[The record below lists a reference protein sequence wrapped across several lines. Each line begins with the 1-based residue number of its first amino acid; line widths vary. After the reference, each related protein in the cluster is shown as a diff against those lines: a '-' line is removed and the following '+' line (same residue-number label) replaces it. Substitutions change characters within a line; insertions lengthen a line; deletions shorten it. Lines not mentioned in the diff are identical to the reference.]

1 MEINNQLNSLET
13 LRSRIYNYFGNRSD
27 FVILERFTTV
37 SHSFTDEFA
46 FAIVDENLQCIYLL
60 ADVVSTIDEQGLIA
74 RARRIPT
81 VYGYLFVNEE
91 SHFALDGEYK
101 KIPEGN
107 LFSEINPIDFES
119 NIRSLRENG
128 GLNGLI
134 KDFRKSACG
143 RYGLTTERAKQL
155 IPNSL
160 FTRIVKKS
168 VQPKRING
176 GERVYRYLSN
186 EAFFR
191 IIDSP
196 DKNQKTLTYGLSS
209 ICSMNDRWEYSY
221 GTTPSGNLHYFRDS
235 SVQDTHIMSLSMV
248 NPCDSLD
255 MWRFYG
261 DDAKGICLEFEVM
274 PGAPVFRVKYL
285 NDYQGFPYFPFYIN
299 YSGQWYAFPFTI
311 HSPQWLYS
319 QKSKKYSI
327 EKEARLILIN
337 GSRNI
342 LPKAATSSQTVR
354 LKSGKWINSSGTPF
368 PLLMMEEC
376 SKGNNLYQAPLIL
389 KRVFIGPNASDQAL
403 KKAMII
409 RRLSELSVNATAE
422 IVEDFGYK
430 PTK

>member
-1 MEINNQLNSLET
+1 MLQSQ
-13 LRSRIYNYFGNRSD
+13 IYRYFDHRHG

-46 FAIVDENLQCIYLL
+46 FAIVDENLQCISLL
-60 ADVVSTIDEQGLIA
+60 ADVVSSIDEQELIA
-74 RARRIPT
+74 RARRVPT
-81 VYGYLFVNEE
+81 VYGYLFVNGE
-91 SHFALDGEYK
+91 SQLALDGEYK
-101 KIPEGN
+101 RIQDN
-107 LFSEINPIDFES
+107 NSLFTISPIDFES
-119 NIRSLRENG
+119 SFKNWKEDNDNGKKETLEGLRQALCKKYGVSKEVTGQLIYASRGSLLRKGLVSNIRVG
-128 GLNGLI
+128 
-134 KDFRKSACG
+134 K
-143 RYGLTTERAKQL
+143 
-155 IPNSL
+155 
-160 FTRIVKKS
+160 
-168 VQPKRING
+168 
-176 GERVYRYLSN
+176 GELLYRYMSN

-196 DKNQKTLTYGLSS
+196 DKNQSTLTYGLSS

-255 MWRFYG
+255 MWRLYG

-274 PGAPVFRVKYL
+274 PGAPVFRVKYWD
-285 NDYQGFPYFPFYIN
+285 DYQGFPYFPFYIN

-319 QKSKKYSI
+319 QKSKRYAI

-342 LPKAATSSQTVR
+342 LPKTTTSSQTVR
-354 LKSGKWINSSGTPF
+354 LKSGKWINSSSTPF

-376 SKGNNLYQAPLIL
+376 PATPATDDLYQAPLIL
-389 KRVFIGPNASDQAL
+389 KRVFIGPNASDRAL
-403 KKAMII
+403 KQAMI
-409 RRLSELSVNATAE
+409 RKRFSELGVGATVD
-422 IVEDFGYK
+422 IVKDFGYK